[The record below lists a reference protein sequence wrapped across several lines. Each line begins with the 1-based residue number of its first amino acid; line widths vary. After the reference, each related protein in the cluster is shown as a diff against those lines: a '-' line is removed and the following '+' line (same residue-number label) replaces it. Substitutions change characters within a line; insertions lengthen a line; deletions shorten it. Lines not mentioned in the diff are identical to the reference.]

1 MNLTEKPMEFWIFV
15 ACAVL
20 LIFIV
25 PYIRLVIKR
34 ISLAVRVKRACRENG
49 FTFRPAHPFWMLGRN
64 NSGHCDFFCISETNS
79 RMYAVKLFTVLH
91 HMTDVTFFDDRKYR
105 TKRYIPLGG
114 RGRGFEDN
122 IVWEK
127 ESRIRSIREI
137 DWYYGTKD
145 DFTRRNVPVLV
156 VHPAPLKVYRSKII
170 PQKRLERAYVFC
182 KKETTTV
189 ENTLIHEGDW
199 IYDAYLFSGA
209 ALVREL
215 NHSCIF

>member
-1 MNLTEKPMEFWIFV
+1 MEFWIFTASAALV
-15 ACAVL
+15 
-20 LIFIV
+20 IFIV
-25 PYIRLVIKR
+25 PYIRLVGKR
-34 ISLAVRVKRACRENG
+34 ISLAARIRRACRENHY
-49 FTFRPAHPFWMLGRN
+49 TFKAAHPLWLFGRN
-64 NSGHCDFFCISETNS
+64 NSGHCDFYCISDREA
-79 RMYAVKLFTVLH
+79 RMYSVKLFTVMH

-114 RGRGFEDN
+114 RGRGFDDN
-122 IVWEK
+122 IVWER
-127 ESRIRSIREI
+127 ESRIRSFREI
-137 DWYYGTKD
+137 DWYHGTED
-145 DFTRRNVPVLV
+145 DFSHRCIPVLL
-156 VHPAPLKVYRSKII
+156 VHPVPLKVYRSRII
-170 PQKRLERAYVFC
+170 PQKRIERAYVFC

>member
-1 MNLTEKPMEFWIFV
+1 MEFWIFV

-20 LIFIV
+20 LIIVV

-34 ISLAVRVKRACRENG
+34 ISLAMRVKRACRENH
-49 FTFRPAHPFWMLGRN
+49 FTFKPAHLFWMLGRN
-64 NSGHCDFFCISETNS
+64 NSGHCDFYCISNERG
-79 RMYAVKLFTVLH
+79 RMYSVKLFAVMH
-91 HMTDVTFFDDRKYR
+91 HMTDLTFFDDRKYR

-114 RGRGFEDN
+114 RGRGFDDN

-127 ESRIRSIREI
+127 ESRIKQLKEI
-137 DWYYGTKD
+137 DWYYSAEE
-145 DFTRRNVPVLV
+145 DFSHRCIPVLL
-156 VHPAPLKVYRSKII
+156 VHPVPLKVYRSKVI
-170 PQKRLERAYVFC
+170 QLKRLERAYVFC
-182 KKETTTV
+182 KKEKTTV
-189 ENTLIHEGDW
+189 ENTQIHGGDW

>member
-1 MNLTEKPMEFWIFV
+1 MEFWIFTASAALV
-15 ACAVL
+15 
-20 LIFIV
+20 IFIV
-25 PYIRLVIKR
+25 PYIRLVGKR
-34 ISLAVRVKRACRENG
+34 ISLAARIRRACRENHY
-49 FTFRPAHPFWMLGRN
+49 TFKAAHPLWLFGWN
-64 NSGHCDFFCISETNS
+64 NSGHCDFYCISDRDA
-79 RMYAVKLFTVLH
+79 RMYSVKLFTVMH

-114 RGRGFEDN
+114 RGRGFDDN
-122 IVWEK
+122 IVWER
-127 ESRIRSIREI
+127 ESRIRSFREI
-137 DWYYGTKD
+137 DWYHGTED
-145 DFTRRNVPVLV
+145 DFSHRCIPVLL
-156 VHPAPLKVYRSKII
+156 VHPVPLKVYRSRII

-209 ALVREL
+209 AFIREL